1 MRSYPDELKDLK
13 KSGKIFISKKI
24 IFQKIAIVH
33 RKEEFAKNKG
43 SICNIPIETTMYV
56 IFFQGL
62 QIQMD

>member
-13 KSGKIFISKKI
+13 KLGKILISKKI

-43 SICNIPIETTMYV
+43 SICNIPIETMMYV

-62 QIQMD
+62 